1 VREGHAAMSTQ
12 AMRQVKAL
20 FEFES
25 MIDSDRASA
34 NVSAVLVKD
43 VRGPG
48 EGFGRFVGR
57 KDELRR
63 IGELLARASKRS
75 AQVLTIRGDH
85 GVGKTRLLYEVD
97 RRLRKGGY
105 NVGF

>member
-1 VREGHAAMSTQ
+1 MSSAGEATEDDRLTALLETARELARVREGQAAMSTQ

-34 NVSAVLVKD
+34 SVSAVLVKD

-48 EGFGRFVGR
+48 EAFGRFVGR

-63 IGELLARASKRS
+63 IGEVLATPRS
-75 AQVLTIRGDH
+75 ARRGC
-85 GVGKTRLLYEVD
+85 
-97 RRLRKGGY
+97 
-105 NVGF
+105 